1 MTVKIICDTSADLN
15 LPNDKTLYDKY
26 DIGWVPM
33 HVIFGTDDYKELLQ
47 IKTSVFYEKLYSSE
61 KQPHTSQSTQHDL
74 LVAYEKYGEKYDE
87 IISFH
92 LSSKISGA
100 VANAQFAKKMYE
112 KSNPD
117 SAKVYIYDTLTAS
130 SLMGL
135 SVIKAAQLAKE
146 GLNAEEIIAIVKQWQ
161 EKDIKLYFTVEN
173 LRWLFEGGRLSK
185 TKYYAAKIM
194 SMNPIITFIDGNLE
208 VVKSVTG
215 YDKSISTSLKM
226 LIEHFGDTEVKD
238 LTLHFLESDFY
249 EKAEE
254 IAKSAQKQ
262 YPGLNIGEIFRIGG
276 VIASHTGP
284 HCLALMIT
292 RNFEF

>member
-1 MTVKIICDTSADLN
+1 MSSSLSEIVKRTAI
-15 LPNDKTLYDKY
+15 
-26 DIGWVPM
+26 
-33 HVIFGTDDYKELLQ
+33 
-47 IKTSVFYEKLYSSE
+47 SS
-61 KQPHTSQSTQHDL
+61 D
-74 LVAYEKYGEKYDE
+74 GYDE

-112 KSNPD
+112 KSNPE
-117 SAKVYIYDTLTAS
+117 SAKVYIYDTLAAS

-135 SVIKAAQLAKE
+135 PVIKAAQLAKE
-146 GLNAEEIIAIVKQWQ
+146 GFNAEEIIAMIKQWQ
-161 EKDIKLYFTVEN
+161 EKDVKLYFTVEN
-173 LRWLFEGGRLSK
+173 LKWLFEGGRLSK

-215 YDKSISTSLKM
+215 YDKSIKTSLKM
-226 LIEHFGDTEVKD
+226 LIDHFEGVEAKD
-238 LTLHFLESDFY
+238 LTLHFLESDFR
-249 EKAEE
+249 EKAEV
-254 IAKSAQKQ
+254 IAKYAQKQ

-284 HCLALMIT
+284 RCLALMIT
-292 RNFEF
+292 RNFDY